1 MFKTEQES
9 RKLLEV
15 GTEKQQVDR
24 KPSEDLN
31 RRTEGFNRTVWA
43 TVLTVDARVEGKGPV
58 RGWKQYIQPRDDGC
72 WNRDACDGRDEK

>member
-1 MFKTEQES
+1 MFRTEQES

-24 KPSEDLN
+24 KPSEVLN